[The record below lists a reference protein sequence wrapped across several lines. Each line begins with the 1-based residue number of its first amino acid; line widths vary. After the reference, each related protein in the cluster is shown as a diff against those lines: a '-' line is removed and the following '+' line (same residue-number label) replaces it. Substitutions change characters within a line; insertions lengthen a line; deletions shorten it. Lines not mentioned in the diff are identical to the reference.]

1 MNLKAITSDEF
12 IDFVAN
18 GSASAIGIHLHAL
31 KVFKLQYTTERKRAL
46 LAYRDD
52 ELMGNDGLEAKARLA
67 FLLGGENDVIF
78 VVFQAF
84 DKIERETLRYTELH
98 RFTEVVVIGANERRQ
113 IIARNG
119 VQRTH
124 SQFARELTRVLMHN
138 GDALIELA
146 QRIVN
151 IGRELFAIA
160 RKLHIAPLALKQ
172 RNAELLFEGTNGV
185 RQRGLR
191 DIKLLGGLG
200 IVLQFGKLA
209 EIIQLRKVHRYPFP
223 PKRTSPLRI
232 AHLVHYMKETGISR
246 V

>member
-1 MNLKAITSDEF
+1 
-12 IDFVAN
+12 
-18 GSASAIGIHLHAL
+18 
-31 KVFKLQYTTERKRAL
+31 
-46 LAYRDD
+46 
-52 ELMGNDGLEAKARLA
+52 MGNDGLETKARLA

-113 IIARNG
+113 IIARDG

-124 SQFARELTRVLMHN
+124 GQLARELARVLMHN

-146 QRIVN
+146 QRIVH

-172 RNAELLFEGTNGV
+172 RNAEFFLKRTNGV
-185 RQRGLR
+185 RQRRLR
-191 DIKLLGGLG
+191 DIKLLGGFG

-209 EIIQLRKVHRYPFP
+209 EIIQLRQVHCYPFP